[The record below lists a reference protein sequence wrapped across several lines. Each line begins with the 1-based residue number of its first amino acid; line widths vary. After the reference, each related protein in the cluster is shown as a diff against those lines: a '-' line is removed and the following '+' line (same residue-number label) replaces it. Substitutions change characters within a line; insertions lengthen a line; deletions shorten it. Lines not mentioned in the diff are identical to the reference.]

1 MMASSMSSS
10 CSIAS
15 GGALWRFISPWVRNS
30 GGSPTRRCG
39 SGDFDCT
46 RARSRSPSVRAAAWY
61 CGAARSRGSPAGG
74 GAATPGRD
82 GGGAGAAAGAGEGVS
97 MRGAAAPADDR
108 ALDWLG
114 VGAGVGGVAAAAAGA
129 SVAATG
135 SARAGLS
142 AGDTTAVS
150 RPIRSEEHTSELQS
164 LRHLVCRLLLVK
176 KNENDI
182 REHIVSD

>member
-10 CSIAS
+10 CSTAI
-15 GGALWRFISPWVRNS
+15 GGAPWRFISPWVRNS
-30 GGSPTRRCG
+30 GGSPTRRCR
-39 SGDFDCT
+39 SDDFDCT
-46 RARSRSPSVRAAAWY
+46 RARSRSPSVRSAAWY
-61 CGAARSRGSPAGG
+61 CGPARSRGSPAGG
-74 GAATPGRD
+74 AATPGRE
-82 GGGAGAAAGAGEGVS
+82 GGGAEAGAGAGEGVS
-97 MRGAAAPADDR
+97 TRGAAAPADDR

-114 VGAGVGGVAAAAAGA
+114 VGAGVGGVAAAAAGGG
-129 SVAATG
+129 VAATG